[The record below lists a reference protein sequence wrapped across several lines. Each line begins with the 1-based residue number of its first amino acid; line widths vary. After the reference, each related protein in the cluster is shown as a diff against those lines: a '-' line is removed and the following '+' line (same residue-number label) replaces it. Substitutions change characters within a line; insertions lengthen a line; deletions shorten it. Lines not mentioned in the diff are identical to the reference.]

1 MLGII
6 MNDSE
11 LYHETKI
18 SVDPIDNSTFHAS
31 SASSLTS
38 LPNNSYI
45 FNDNCISKFLVTLSP
60 TSINNQYIV
69 NFTFEQHKNNAE
81 QNLLK
86 LITEQFV
93 VNFDQE
99 NHALVFNKG
108 DTSIVLNEDM
118 ISSCLN
124 SIKVIHKNHSIE

>member
-1 MLGII
+1 
-6 MNDSE
+6 MNDLE
-11 LYHETKI
+11 LYNEIKI
-18 SVDPIDNSTFHAS
+18 SADATDHSTFDTS

-38 LPNNSYI
+38 LPNNSCI
-45 FNDNCISKFLVTLSP
+45 FNNNCISKFLFTLSP
-60 TSINNQYIV
+60 TSTNNQYIV
-69 NFTFEQHKNNAE
+69 NFTFEQHQNNAE
-81 QNLLK
+81 QDLLK
-86 LITEQFV
+86 LMTGQFA

-124 SIKVIHKNHSIE
+124 YIKVIHKNHSIE

>member
-1 MLGII
+1 
-6 MNDSE
+6 MNDPE
-11 LYHETKI
+11 LYNETKI
-18 SVDPIDNSTFHAS
+18 SADATDNSTFHTS
-31 SASSLTS
+31 SALSPTS
-38 LPNNSYI
+38 LPNNNCI

-60 TSINNQYIV
+60 MSTNNQYIV
-69 NFTFEQHKNNAE
+69 NFTFEQHQNNAE

-86 LITEQFV
+86 LMTGQFV

-99 NHALVFNKG
+99 NHALVFNNG

-124 SIKVIHKNHSIE
+124 YIKVNT